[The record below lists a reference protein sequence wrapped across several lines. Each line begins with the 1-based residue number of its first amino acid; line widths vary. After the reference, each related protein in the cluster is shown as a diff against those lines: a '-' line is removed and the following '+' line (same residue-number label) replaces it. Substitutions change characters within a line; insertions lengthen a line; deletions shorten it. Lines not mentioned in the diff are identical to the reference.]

1 MGLTKAAKKSM
12 TVQKGQGSLTTADQ
26 VLGVDEGAFTPSNPG
41 QFQIFRS
48 APVVKAERKFTIEEA
63 NALKA
68 MAGKSEIQATAS
80 KDAFRALKKIKT
92 SDTTVQVAFNGYRAH
107 EAKKTLEQVES
118 NAQAAKTING
128 LRAGYGLAYQA
139 VAGSIS
145 AENAKQQ
152 AIFGAESKEKKKEFS
167 KLW

>member
-1 MGLTKAAKKSM
+1 M
-12 TVQKGQGSLTTADQ
+12 
-26 VLGVDEGAFTPSNPG
+26 
-41 QFQIFRS
+41 
-48 APVVKAERKFTIEEA
+48 
-63 NALKA
+63 
-68 MAGKSEIQATAS
+68 
-80 KDAFRALKKIKT
+80 
-92 SDTTVQVAFNGYRAH
+92 QVAFNGYRSH

-118 NAQAAKTING
+118 NATTAKTING
-128 LRAGYGLAYQA
+128 LRSRYGLAYQA